1 MSDERPT
8 PDVAAGA
15 GAEAPA
21 QRASTT
27 DAEAVLERL
36 ARETLEELLSKMKVR
51 AKVTAQW
58 GQPSEPGEGGALVL
72 DVRGDD
78 LSQLI
83 GWRGETLAALQYITR
98 VIVARQAGSLVN
110 VVVDVEGYKARREQ
124 QLRRLAERMA
134 EQALAHGRT
143 VVLEPMPASERRLV
157 HIALRDH
164 PGVRTESVGEGERRK
179 VTIVPK

>member
-1 MSDERPT
+1 MNDERPT
-8 PDVAAGA
+8 PEAAAAAADAAHGSGFGA
-15 GAEAPA
+15 SAEA
-21 QRASTT
+21 
-27 DAEAVLERL
+27 DLERQ
-36 ARETLEELLSKMKVR
+36 ARETLEELLAKMKVQ
-51 AKVTAQW
+51 ADVTAQW
-58 GQPSEPGEGGALVL
+58 GQPSEPGESAPLML

-83 GWRGETLAALQYITR
+83 GWRGETLTALQYITR
-98 VIVARQAGSLVN
+98 VIVAKQVGRLVN